1 MNIMVYQIE
10 RRSDGTMAL
19 EPLALYSRL
28 GEARNRISQLMR
40 KGKEACGMSI
50 SPFRV
55 SMI

>member
-1 MNIMVYQIE
+1 MNILVYQIE
-10 RRSDGTMAL
+10 RKSDGTMTL

-28 GEARNRISQLMR
+28 AEARNRISQLMT

-50 SPFRV
+50 TPFRV